1 MPEQLWFTEILNHL
15 FAGPV
20 TGLLQALHIHP
31 EYPQA
36 PITNAVAMQLLVFLF
51 LVAVFALVRTRLSV
65 DNPGGLQHVFE
76 GAHGFVEG
84 QSQEII
90 GHHSERY
97 TPFLMTLTFFILIS
111 NLLGLIPGFESPT
124 AVPVVPL
131 GCAVCAFVY
140 YQSQGFRQHGIRIP
154 EAFHGPDVVVG
165 DHHDPDRDY
174 QPSGAHAFAHG
185 ALVRQYVC
193 RRHGD
198 LGVFLPGADWCSDH
212 FSRAS
217 PWSLAAADLYFYPA
231 DDGVLVGSGSG
242 GALSSSFEFQV
253 SSVGHL
259 TGNQKLE
266 T

>member
-1 MPEQLWFTEILNHL
+1 MPEQLWFTGILNHL

-36 PITNAVAMQLLVFLF
+36 PITNAFAMQLLVFLF

-140 YQSQGFRQHGIRIP
+140 YQSQGFRQHGVAYLKHFMGPMWWLAIIMIP
-154 EAFHGPDVVVG
+154 IEIISHLARMLSLTVRLYANMFAG
-165 DHHDPDRDY
+165 DMVTWVFFSLVPIGVPIIFLGLHLGVSLLQTY
-174 QPSGAHAFAHG
+174 IFILLTMVYLSGAVAEEH
-185 ALVRQYVC
+185 
-193 RRHGD
+193 
-198 LGVFLPGADWCSDH
+198 
-212 FSRAS
+212 
-217 PWSLAAADLYFYPA
+217 
-231 DDGVLVGSGSG
+231 
-242 GALSSSFEFQV
+242 
-253 SSVGHL
+253 
-259 TGNQKLE
+259 
-266 T
+266 

>member
-1 MPEQLWFTEILNHL
+1 MPEQLWLTEILNRL

-20 TGLLQALHIHP
+20 TGLLQALHINP

-51 LVAVFALVRTRLSV
+51 LVVLFALARVRLSV
-65 DNPGGLQHVFE
+65 DNPGALQHVFE

-140 YQSQGFRQHGIRIP
+140 YQSQGFRQHGI
-154 EAFHGPDVVVG
+154 AYLKHFMGPMWWLAIIMVPIEIISHLARMLSLTVRLYANMFAG
-165 DHHDPDRDY
+165 DMVTWVFFSLVPIGVPIIFLGLHLGVSLLQTY
-174 QPSGAHAFAHG
+174 IFVLLTMVYLSGAVAEEH
-185 ALVRQYVC
+185 
-193 RRHGD
+193 
-198 LGVFLPGADWCSDH
+198 
-212 FSRAS
+212 
-217 PWSLAAADLYFYPA
+217 
-231 DDGVLVGSGSG
+231 
-242 GALSSSFEFQV
+242 
-253 SSVGHL
+253 
-259 TGNQKLE
+259 
-266 T
+266 